1 MSSQSDEER
10 PDNEADAEGL
20 FSDDFLADFDEA
32 EGGEDGGG
40 LTASEAVDEVTD
52 SLIGDWFDEDLGSQG
67 DGPEQVAANEPN
79 ESASSFDTTTE
90 SDPVAEFQEPAAA
103 DGEEASPADVSLA
116 DDTPT
121 AEDPAAESGIAE
133 LVLTATPGR
142 RGGRWLVFSLLTGGL
157 LAVLLTPLILM
168 WGLGQDPI
176 GLASLL
182 PDSLAMLVPA
192 DMRPLPE
199 STQEPETETV
209 AAGADEP
216 REGDAVKQAEAVKQ
230 ADALEPAEAVEP
242 AAVADASE
250 TAKQPDSEPAAAT
263 LADSGQADSE
273 AMAVTSELATE
284 TLVDA
289 TADADAAAN
298 AAANAAAD
306 AAADAGKMAETE
318 RHTDAGTAEQ
328 AAPVAATAT
337 DRSGEPEAQAAADQ
351 ATAAAGDAAME
362 PSSTATAGS
371 PEVPAE
377 EASDGESP
385 LPSETEEKVVDA
397 SPQNDAVVTPEASS
411 LPPLDFTPLEDATE
425 RARDS
430 ATAVLA
436 ADVADLDS
444 LSADSKQLL
453 VDWYRSLATV
463 ATAWGAVDAE
473 AFQQGRDVGQLPEV
487 VEQIYQDIAANET
500 LQVALQWLG
509 PMWLAAARRG
519 EDGVMLLATV
529 EGGQAIGPIWYSTM
543 TLKGGQPAGET
554 APEQVTVLSRRPL
567 ESAVG
572 DSVFVTGI
580 LLKAGEVWAVDC
592 RSVGQAASE
601 VSERDRELG
610 D

>member
-32 EGGEDGGG
+32 GGGEDGGG

-103 DGEEASPADVSLA
+103 DGEEAPPADVSLA

-230 ADALEPAEAVEP
+230 ADALEPAEVVEQAEALEP

-263 LADSGQADSE
+263 QADSGQADSE
-273 AMAVTSELATE
+273 AMAVTSEPATE
-284 TLVDA
+284 TPVDA
-289 TADADAAAN
+289 TAD
-298 AAANAAAD
+298 AD

-328 AAPVAATAT
+328 AATVAATAP
-337 DRSGEPEAQAAADQ
+337 DRSGEPEAQPAADQ

-371 PEVPAE
+371 PEVPAG

-543 TLKGGQPAGET
+543 TLKGGQPSGET

>member
-1 MSSQSDEER
+1 MAASCRVEEPMSSQSDEER

-32 EGGEDGGG
+32 GDGEDGGG
-40 LTASEAVDEVTD
+40 LTTSEAVDEVTD

-67 DGPEQVAANEPN
+67 DGLEQVAANEPN

-103 DGEEASPADVSLA
+103 DGEEAPPADVSLA

-250 TAKQPDSEPAAAT
+250 TAKQPDSEPAAARQ
-263 LADSGQADSE
+263 ADSGQADSE
-273 AMAVTSELATE
+273 AMAVTSEPATE
-284 TLVDA
+284 TPVDA
-289 TADADAAAN
+289 TADAD
-298 AAANAAAD
+298 AAAD

-328 AAPVAATAT
+328 AATAP

-371 PEVPAE
+371 PEVPSG

-397 SPQNDAVVTPEASS
+397 SPQNDAGVTPEASS

-430 ATAVLA
+430 ATALLA

-453 VDWYRSLATV
+453 VDWYRSLATI

-500 LQVALQWLG
+500 LQVALQRLG

-543 TLKGGQPAGET
+543 TLKGGQPSGET

>member
-1 MSSQSDEER
+1 
-10 PDNEADAEGL
+10 
-20 FSDDFLADFDEA
+20 
-32 EGGEDGGG
+32 
-40 LTASEAVDEVTD
+40 
-52 SLIGDWFDEDLGSQG
+52 
-67 DGPEQVAANEPN
+67 
-79 ESASSFDTTTE
+79 
-90 SDPVAEFQEPAAA
+90 
-103 DGEEASPADVSLA
+103 
-116 DDTPT
+116 
-121 AEDPAAESGIAE
+121 
-133 LVLTATPGR
+133 
-142 RGGRWLVFSLLTGGL
+142 
-157 LAVLLTPLILM
+157 
-168 WGLGQDPI
+168 
-176 GLASLL
+176 
-182 PDSLAMLVPA
+182 
-192 DMRPLPE
+192 
-199 STQEPETETV
+199 
-209 AAGADEP
+209 
-216 REGDAVKQAEAVKQ
+216 
-230 ADALEPAEAVEP
+230 
-242 AAVADASE
+242 
-250 TAKQPDSEPAAAT
+250 
-263 LADSGQADSE
+263 
-273 AMAVTSELATE
+273 MAVTSEPATE
-284 TLVDA
+284 TPVDA
-289 TADADAAAN
+289 KAD
-298 AAANAAAD
+298 AD

-318 RHTDAGTAEQ
+318 RYTDAGTTEQ
-328 AAPVAATAT
+328 AATVAATAT

-371 PEVPAE
+371 PEVPAG

-453 VDWYRSLATV
+453 VDWYRSLASI

-500 LQVALQWLG
+500 LQVALQRLG

>member
-67 DGPEQVAANEPN
+67 DGLEQVAANEPN

-103 DGEEASPADVSLA
+103 DGEEAPPADVSLA

-230 ADALEPAEAVEP
+230 ADALEPAEVVEQAEALEP

-273 AMAVTSELATE
+273 AMAVTSEPATE
-284 TLVDA
+284 TPVDV
-289 TADADAAAN
+289 TADAA
-298 AAANAAAD
+298 AAAD

-328 AAPVAATAT
+328 AAPVAATAP
-337 DRSGEPEAQAAADQ
+337 DRNGEPEAQAAADQ

-377 EASDGESP
+377 EASDGESL

-453 VDWYRSLATV
+453 VDWYRSLATI

-500 LQVALQWLG
+500 LQVALQRLG

>member
-1 MSSQSDEER
+1 
-10 PDNEADAEGL
+10 
-20 FSDDFLADFDEA
+20 
-32 EGGEDGGG
+32 
-40 LTASEAVDEVTD
+40 
-52 SLIGDWFDEDLGSQG
+52 
-67 DGPEQVAANEPN
+67 
-79 ESASSFDTTTE
+79 
-90 SDPVAEFQEPAAA
+90 
-103 DGEEASPADVSLA
+103 
-116 DDTPT
+116 
-121 AEDPAAESGIAE
+121 
-133 LVLTATPGR
+133 
-142 RGGRWLVFSLLTGGL
+142 
-157 LAVLLTPLILM
+157 
-168 WGLGQDPI
+168 
-176 GLASLL
+176 
-182 PDSLAMLVPA
+182 MLVPA

-199 STQEPETETV
+199 ATQEPGTET
-209 AAGADEP
+209 AAVGADEP
-216 REGDAVKQAEAVKQ
+216 RNAEAVEQ
-230 ADALEPAEAVEP
+230 ADALEP

-273 AMAVTSELATE
+273 AMAVTSEPATE
-284 TLVDA
+284 TPVDA
-289 TADADAAAN
+289 TA
-298 AAANAAAD
+298 AAD
-306 AAADAGKMAETE
+306 TAADAGKMAETE

-362 PSSTATAGS
+362 PSSTATTGS

-453 VDWYRSLATV
+453 VDWYRSLASI

>member
-32 EGGEDGGG
+32 GGGEDGGG

-67 DGPEQVAANEPN
+67 NGPEQVAANEPN

-90 SDPVAEFQEPAAA
+90 SDPVAEFQEPAA
-103 DGEEASPADVSLA
+103 DGEEAPPADVSLA

-263 LADSGQADSE
+263 QADSGQADSE
-273 AMAVTSELATE
+273 AMAVTSEPATE
-284 TLVDA
+284 TPVDA
-289 TADADAAAN
+289 TADAD
-298 AAANAAAD
+298 AAAD

-328 AAPVAATAT
+328 AATAP

-371 PEVPAE
+371 PEVPSG

-397 SPQNDAVVTPEASS
+397 SPQNDAGVTPEASS

-430 ATAVLA
+430 ATALLA

-453 VDWYRSLATV
+453 VDWYRSLATI

-500 LQVALQWLG
+500 LQVALQRLG

-543 TLKGGQPAGET
+543 TLKGGQPSGET

>member
-1 MSSQSDEER
+1 MVE
-10 PDNEADAEGL
+10 
-20 FSDDFLADFDEA
+20 
-32 EGGEDGGG
+32 
-40 LTASEAVDEVTD
+40 
-52 SLIGDWFDEDLGSQG
+52 
-67 DGPEQVAANEPN
+67 
-79 ESASSFDTTTE
+79 
-90 SDPVAEFQEPAAA
+90 
-103 DGEEASPADVSLA
+103 
-116 DDTPT
+116 
-121 AEDPAAESGIAE
+121 
-133 LVLTATPGR
+133 
-142 RGGRWLVFSLLTGGL
+142 
-157 LAVLLTPLILM
+157 
-168 WGLGQDPI
+168 
-176 GLASLL
+176 
-182 PDSLAMLVPA
+182 
-192 DMRPLPE
+192 
-199 STQEPETETV
+199 
-209 AAGADEP
+209 
-216 REGDAVKQAEAVKQ
+216 QAEA
-230 ADALEPAEAVEP
+230 LEP

-273 AMAVTSELATE
+273 AMAVTSEPATE
-284 TLVDA
+284 TPVDV
-289 TADADAAAN
+289 TADAA
-298 AAANAAAD
+298 AAAD

-377 EASDGESP
+377 EASDGESL
-385 LPSETEEKVVDA
+385 LPSETEEKVVDS

-430 ATAVLA
+430 ATALLA

-453 VDWYRSLATV
+453 VGWYRSLATI

-500 LQVALQWLG
+500 LQVALQRLG

>member
-32 EGGEDGGG
+32 GGGEDGGG

-67 DGPEQVAANEPN
+67 NGPEQVAANEPN

-90 SDPVAEFQEPAAA
+90 SDPVAEFQEPAAT
-103 DGEEASPADVSLA
+103 DGEEAPPADVSLA

-199 STQEPETETV
+199 STQEPETET
-209 AAGADEP
+209 ASAGADEP
-216 REGDAVKQAEAVKQ
+216 REGDAVKQAEAVEQ

-263 LADSGQADSE
+263 QADSGQADSE
-273 AMAVTSELATE
+273 AMAVTSEPATE
-284 TLVDA
+284 TPVDA
-289 TADADAAAN
+289 TADADAAAY
-298 AAANAAAD
+298 

-328 AAPVAATAT
+328 AATAP

-371 PEVPAE
+371 PEVPAR

-430 ATAVLA
+430 ATALLA

-453 VDWYRSLATV
+453 VDWYRSLATI

-500 LQVALQWLG
+500 LQVALQRLG

-543 TLKGGQPAGET
+543 TLKGGQPSGET

>member
-32 EGGEDGGG
+32 GDGEDGGG
-40 LTASEAVDEVTD
+40 LTTSEAVDEVTD

-103 DGEEASPADVSLA
+103 DGEEAPPADVSLA

-199 STQEPETETV
+199 PTQEPETET
-209 AAGADEP
+209 AAVGADEP
-216 REGDAVKQAEAVKQ
+216 RSADAVKQADAVKP
-230 ADALEPAEAVEP
+230 ADALEPAEALEP
-242 AAVADASE
+242 AAVADASDA
-250 TAKQPDSEPAAAT
+250 AKQPDSEPAAAT

-273 AMAVTSELATE
+273 AMAVTSEPATE
-284 TLVDA
+284 TPVDA
-289 TADADAAAN
+289 TAD
-298 AAANAAAD
+298 AD

-318 RHTDAGTAEQ
+318 RYTDAGTAEQ
-328 AAPVAATAT
+328 AATAP

-453 VDWYRSLATV
+453 VDWYRSLASI

-500 LQVALQWLG
+500 LQVALQRLG